1 MRILLVLLLLHLSLF
16 DFAQIHRGISELEP
30 YYDQIDALNEE
41 LRSDPR
47 HFPEDYK
54 TLMQISVSQKDS
66 SLMAFLYVLQGSYH
80 FYLNSKDSA
89 IYYFEKASLLAKTIG
104 NSRIEITANIRRVF
118 CDESEK
124 SALEL
129 SRRMEENF
137 RAALQRN
144 DTINMIYSL
153 NGLGLFFDRMDST
166 NKALKCHYGA
176 LRLSEESHHKFE
188 VAFVLNNL
196 GLMKLEMGY
205 MDSAYADFTY
215 GLTLAKELSNER
227 LECYLRENLGY
238 YYLEIDSIDRA
249 RKEFNHVLNI
259 GEERGLKDLS
269 ISSLINLAGLEH
281 QLNNTEISDSLY
293 TQSLIQAKDAR
304 MSYAISPAYLGQAQL
319 YTQIGKYSEALQ
331 LLDSSMVYA
340 KFSSPANIRLF
351 YLQLKSELLE
361 QIGKPDEALQVFKDY
376 KALSDS
382 LDEVTNIAS
391 IAEMQLQFN
400 DEKKEKQQLREKNKL
415 IVQLKQNEIDLANF
429 RQRLLMI
436 IGIFVLVLSAV
447 LIYYYRVKQ
456 ANEKQFSNTIVN
468 KLEEERGRIARDL
481 HDGIGQSL
489 IILKNKVNKTDHIEA
504 VAQEELSMNFSNII
518 EEIRSI
524 SRSLIPPELQRL
536 GLKKALESRLAEVST
551 NTSLFVTTELDDL
564 DKLSLEQHQSLRIYR
579 IIQELTT
586 NTLKH
591 AEATAIKI
599 EAVLDHSVLTLIY
612 QDNGKGLE
620 RDRWKSAENSV
631 GLRSI
636 LQRLEYLNG
645 TIKME
650 RPQKGFKVVMK
661 IQLD

>member
-1 MRILLVLLLLHLSLF
+1 MRIILVLLLLHLSLS

-47 HFPEDYK
+47 QFPEDYK
-54 TLMQISVSQKDS
+54 KLMQVSVSQQDS
-66 SLMAFLYVLQGSYH
+66 SLLAFLYVLQGSYH
-80 FYLNSKDSA
+80 FYLNAKDSA
-89 IYYFEKASLLAKTIG
+89 AFYFEKASALADTIG
-104 NSRIEITANIRRVF
+104 NSRIKITANIRRVF

-129 SRRMEENF
+129 SRRMEANF
-137 RAALQRN
+137 KAALQHN

-176 LRLSEESHHKFE
+176 LRLSEESKLTFE

-205 MDSAYADFTY
+205 MDSAYADFSR
-215 GLTLAKELSNER
+215 GLVLAKELSNER
-227 LECYLRENLGY
+227 LECFLRENLGY
-238 YYLEIDSIDRA
+238 YYLEIDSIDMA
-249 RKEFNHVLNI
+249 RKEFNHVLVI
-259 GEERGLKDLS
+259 GDERGLKDLS
-269 ISSLINLAGLEH
+269 VSSLINLAGLEQ
-281 QLNNTEISDSLY
+281 QLGNASLADSLY
-293 TQSLIQAKDAR
+293 KRSLSEAKESR
-304 MSYAISPAYLGQAQL
+304 MLYTVSPAYLGQAQL
-319 YTQIGKYSEALQ
+319 YTQIGKYKEAIQ
-331 LLDSSMVYA
+331 LLDSSLVYA
-340 KFSSPANIRLF
+340 EFSSPANIRLN
-351 YLQLKSELLE
+351 YLQLKSDLLE
-361 QIGKPDEALQVFKDY
+361 QLGKPDEALQVFREFN
-376 KALSDS
+376 ALSDS
-382 LDEVTNIAS
+382 LDEVSNIAS
-391 IAEMQLQFN
+391 IAEMQFQYN

-415 IVQLKQNEIDLANF
+415 ILQLKQHEIDLAIF
-429 RQRLLMI
+429 RERLLMI
-436 IGIFVLVLSAV
+436 IGIFVLIISAI
-447 LIYYYRVKQ
+447 LIYYYRQKQ
-456 ANEKQFSNTIVN
+456 KNEKQFSNTIVN

-489 IILKNKVNKTDHIEA
+489 IILKNKVNKTDNIETA
-504 VAQEELSMNFSNII
+504 AQEELSTNFSNII

-524 SRSLIPPELQRL
+524 SRSLIPPELKRL
-536 GLKKALESRLAEVST
+536 GLKKALESRLAEVSN
-551 NTSLFVTTELDDL
+551 NTMLFVTTEIEDL
-564 DKLSLEQHQSLRIYR
+564 DKLTLETHQSLRIYR

-599 EAVLDHSVLTLIY
+599 EAILESSVLILIY

-636 LQRLEYLNG
+636 LQRLNYLNG
-645 TIKME
+645 TIKIE
-650 RPQKGFKVVMK
+650 RPKKGFKVIMK